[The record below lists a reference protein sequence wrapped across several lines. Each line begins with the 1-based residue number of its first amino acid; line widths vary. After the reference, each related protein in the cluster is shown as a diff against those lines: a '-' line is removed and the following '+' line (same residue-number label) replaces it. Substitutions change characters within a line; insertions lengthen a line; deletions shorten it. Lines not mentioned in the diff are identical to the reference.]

1 MGPGGRYLNLS
12 DPVKRAGN
20 LHSWEAGRRGSSRLL
35 LEKEWAEPVV
45 TLWGPRE
52 SSGGPFYML
61 WLLSVGE
68 GTKVCTALQTEGAL

>member
-1 MGPGGRYLNLS
+1 M
-12 DPVKRAGN
+12 
-20 LHSWEAGRRGSSRLL
+20 
-35 LEKEWAEPVV
+35 EKEWAEPVV